1 MRRANYNQSPE
12 MIAKKIR
19 YRHEQILELE
29 ILIDGIHQRRFCFC
43 LDHSDL
49 FLNKKV
55 ETAKKKIDK
64 LRAEITRLQ
73 EKLDNKLKK

>member
-12 MIAKKIR
+12 KIAKMIR
-19 YRHEQILELE
+19 YREELILEQE
-29 ILIDGIHQRRFCFC
+29 ILIDGVHRRRFCFC

-55 ETAKKKIDK
+55 EAAKKKIDK

-73 EKLDNKLKK
+73 EKLDKKIKK